1 MRTILLIDM
10 DSYFASVEQQSNPG
24 LRGKPVAVIGSGKR
38 TVVTTASYEAR
49 EFGVKTGMNMWEAR
63 KLCPQLILVVGNNR
77 KYTHT
82 CRMLNEIYSRYTPEV
97 EVYSI
102 DEAFL
107 DITDSLKLFGEP
119 LDIGRM
125 IRKEIKERFGLNATI
140 GIAPNKLMAKL
151 AAELAKPDG
160 LMQIKQ
166 KEIPATL
173 EKLPVDILWGIGKK
187 SARRLNAL
195 GIKTCGQLG
204 RAPVSLLRSNFGI
217 IGERLKLM
225 GMGIDSSPVVS
236 NEETAK
242 SVGHSMTLPHDI
254 WEKKDIEA
262 YMLKLSE
269 MVGRRARR
277 YKLKGDIVTVTIRYK
292 SFRTFTKQLK
302 INRRINDTHDIHNT
316 AMEII
321 RSIELRDSIRLLGVS
336 ISGLKDS
343 EDPAQL
349 TLLNDHVKKER
360 LLRTADSINDRHG
373 DSTVSWATYMSH
385 RSRPAVISPAWRPA
399 GVHRTN
405 V

>member
-24 LRGKPVAVIGSGKR
+24 LRGKPIAVIGSGKR

-82 CRMLNEIYSRYTPEV
+82 CKRLNEIYAKYTSEV

-107 DITDSLKLFGEP
+107 DITDSLNLFGSP
-119 LDIGRM
+119 LEIGRM
-125 IRKEIKERFGLNATI
+125 IRKEIKERFGLNATV

-151 AAELAKPDG
+151 AADISKPDG
-160 LMQIKQ
+160 LMQLRQ
-166 KEIPATL
+166 EDIPPRL
-173 EKLPVDILWGIGKK
+173 EKLPVDTLWGIGKK
-187 SARRLNAL
+187 LARKLNTL

-204 RAPVSLLRSNFGI
+204 SAPVSLLRSNFGI

-225 GMGIDSSPVVS
+225 GMGIDSSRVVS
-236 NEETAK
+236 NEEAAK
-242 SVGHSMTLPHDI
+242 SIGHSMTLPHDI
-254 WEKKDIEA
+254 WDEKDIEA

-277 YKLKGDIVTVTIRYK
+277 YKLAGDIVAVTIRYK
-292 SFRTFTKQLK
+292 SFKTFTRQLK
-302 INRRINDTHDIHNT
+302 INRYVNDTHDIYNT
-316 AMEII
+316 AIEII
-321 RSIELRDSIRLLGVS
+321 KGIELKDSIRLLGVS
-336 ISGLKDS
+336 IYGLKSS
-343 EDPAQL
+343 EDSAQL
-349 TLLNDHVKKER
+349 NLLEDHIKKEN
-360 LLRTADSINDRHG
+360 LLKTADSINDRHG
-373 DSTVSWATYMSH
+373 DSTVSWATYISH
-385 RSRPAVISPAWRPA
+385 CSRPAVISPAWRPS

>member
-1 MRTILLIDM
+1 MKTILLIDM
-10 DSYFASVEQQSNPG
+10 DSYFASVEQQSNPA
-24 LRGKPVAVIGSGKR
+24 LRGKPIAVIGSGKR
-38 TVVTTASYEAR
+38 TVITTASYEAR
-49 EFGVKTGMNMWEAR
+49 EFGVKTGMNMWEAK
-63 KLCPQLILVVGNNR
+63 KLCPQLTLVVGNNS

-82 CRMLNEIYSRYTPEV
+82 CRLLNEIYAKYTSDV
-97 EVYSI
+97 EAYSI

-107 DITDSLKLFGEP
+107 DITDSLSLFGSP
-119 LDIGRM
+119 LEIGRL
-125 IRKEIKERFGLNATI
+125 IRQEVKERFGLNATV

-160 LMQIKQ
+160 LMHMQQ
-166 KEIPATL
+166 EDIPAIL
-173 EKLPVDILWGIGKK
+173 EELPLDTLWGIGKK
-187 SARRLNAL
+187 TAQKLHNL

-204 RAPVSLLRSNFGI
+204 RSPVSRLRSHFGI

-225 GMGIDSSPVVS
+225 GMGIDSSRVVS

-269 MVGRRARR
+269 MVGSRARR
-277 YKLKGDIVTVTIRYK
+277 HELRGDIVTITIRYK
-292 SFRTFTKQLK
+292 SFRTFTKQIK
-302 INRRINDTHDIHNT
+302 IARHINDTHEIHRT

-321 RSIELRDSIRLLGVS
+321 RGIKLKDRIRLLGVS
-336 ISGLKDS
+336 ISGLKS
-343 EDPAQL
+343 SNDPAQL
-349 TLLNDHVKKER
+349 NLLEDNVKKEN
-360 LLRTADSINDRHG
+360 LLKTTDSINDRHG
-373 DSTVSWATYMSH
+373 DSTVSWATYMTH
-385 RSRPAVISPAWRPA
+385 RSRPGVISPAWRPA

>member
-1 MRTILLIDM
+1 MLIDM
-10 DSYFASVEQQSNPG
+10 DSYFASVEQQSNPN
-24 LRGKPVAVIGSGKR
+24 LRGKPIAVIGSGKR

-49 EFGVKTGMNMWEAR
+49 EFGVKTGMNMREA
-63 KLCPQLILVVGNNR
+63 KQLCPQLILVVGNNS
-77 KYTHT
+77 KYADT
-82 CRMLNEIYSRYTPEV
+82 CRRLTEIYSKYTSEV

-107 DITDSLKLFGEP
+107 DITDSLDLFGSPAE
-119 LDIGRM
+119 IGKM
-125 IRKEIKERFGLNATI
+125 IKREIKERFGLNATI
-140 GIAPNKLMAKL
+140 GIGPNKLIAKL
-151 AAELAKPDG
+151 ASDISKPDG
-160 LMQIKQ
+160 LRCVRQEEVAGI
-166 KEIPATL
+166 L
-173 EKLPVDILWGIGKK
+173 EELPVDTLWGIGKK
-187 SARRLNAL
+187 TALKLRSL
-195 GIKTCGQLG
+195 GIKTCGELG
-204 RAPVSLLRSNFGI
+204 RAPVSMLRDHFGI
-217 IGERLKLM
+217 IGERMKLM
-225 GMGIDSSPVVS
+225 GMGIDTSAVAS

-254 WEKKDIEA
+254 WNKKDVEA

-277 YKLKGDIVTVTIRYK
+277 YKLTGDVVTVTIRYK
-292 SFRTFTKQLK
+292 SFKTFTKQLK
-302 INRRINDTHDIHNT
+302 INRCINDTHDIHNT

-321 RSIELRDSIRLLGVS
+321 RGIDLRDAIRLLGVTL
-336 ISGLKDS
+336 SGIKGS

-349 TLLNDHVKKER
+349 NLLGDHVKKEN
-360 LLRTADSINDRHG
+360 LLKTADSINDRHG

>member
-10 DSYFASVEQQSNPG
+10 DSYFASVEQQSNPA
-24 LRGKPVAVIGSGKR
+24 LRGKPIAVIGSGKR

-49 EFGVKTGMNMWEAR
+49 EFGVKTGMNMWEAK

-82 CRMLNEIYSRYTPEV
+82 CKMLNEIYSRYTSEV
-97 EVYSI
+97 EAYSI

-107 DITDSLKLFGEP
+107 DITDSLKLFGSP
-119 LDIGRM
+119 LEIGSM
-125 IRKEIKERFGLNATI
+125 IRKEVKERFGLNATV

-160 LMQIKQ
+160 LMYMKQ
-166 KEIPATL
+166 KDIPAVL
-173 EKLPVDILWGIGKK
+173 EKLPLDTLWGIGKK
-187 SARRLNAL
+187 TARKLNDM
-195 GIKTCGQLG
+195 GISTCGQLG
-204 RAPVSLLRSNFGI
+204 RAPVSILRDHFGI

-225 GMGIDSSPVVS
+225 GMGIDSSPVMS

-254 WEKKDIEA
+254 WDKKDIEA

-277 YKLKGDIVTVTIRYK
+277 HELKGDTVTVTIRYK

-302 INRRINDTHDIHNT
+302 ITKYLNDTHDIHKT

-321 RSIELRDSIRLLGVS
+321 RSIQLRDSIRLLGVS
-336 ISGLKDS
+336 LSGLKNS
-343 EDPAQL
+343 KDPAQL
-349 TLLNDHVKKER
+349 DLLSDHVKKES
-360 LLRTADSINDRHG
+360 LLETADSINDRHG
-373 DSTVSWATYMSH
+373 DSTVSWATYMTH
-385 RSRPAVISPAWRPA
+385 RSRPAVISPAWRPV